1 MTGMVVF
8 DYADRY
14 AEGVAQL
21 ATWRAQG
28 RLKSLEDV
36 VPGGVAAFPETL
48 MRLFRG
54 ENRGK
59 LVLKIAD

>member
-1 MTGMVVF
+1 MAG
-8 DYADRY
+8 A
-14 AEGVAQL
+14 
-21 ATWRAQG
+21 G

-36 VPGGVAAFPETL
+36 VSGSVAEFPEAL

-54 ENRGK
+54 DNQGK